1 MNAAGWPAAFFV
13 GLGASWGRSGA
24 RRGGHRFVDWSRRL
38 TLLNLDLKERMMAR
52 QTLIAAMVLAAAAPI
67 ALGQADEKAKPNSV
81 PAQKIA
87 APAGQPAAKAP
98 KVEPTLHVGDKAPA
112 ITIEKWVKGEPI
124 TGYEKGRVYV
134 VEFWATWCGPCI
146 ASMPHLTQLQKEYKG
161 QIQIIGVTTK
171 DPNNSLE
178 QVEKMVAEKGD
189 EGMGY
194 AVACD
199 EGTKTKE
206 ALFKAAGQTGIPCS
220 FVIDGTGTV
229 AYIGHPMWLDIPLE
243 RITKGT
249 WDPKKGMEE
258 VDAAKERY
266 SEVSKAM
273 SKDPKEALNLLA
285 AFEKDYPGA
294 AAMFASSKYG
304 LLVKAGDPRAAAM
317 GKEMYESAVK
327 AKDLAKLGTIARAN
341 IDPKAEATRDLDLAL
356 KAATKAVELS
366 DGKTAGPL
374 LTLARVHFVRGEKD
388 KAIETQKKAIELTKE
403 GPARTAYEKTLAEYE
418 GK

>member
-1 MNAAGWPAAFFV
+1 
-13 GLGASWGRSGA
+13 
-24 RRGGHRFVDWSRRL
+24 
-38 TLLNLDLKERMMAR
+38 MAR
-52 QTLIAAMVLAAAAPI
+52 HTLIAAMVIAAAAPI
-67 ALGQADEKAKPNSV
+67 ALGQTDGTAKPASV

-87 APAGQPAAKAP
+87 TPAGQPAAKAP
-98 KVEPTLHVGDKAPA
+98 KAEPTLKVGDKAPQ

-146 ASMPHLTQLQKEYKG
+146 ASMPHLTHLQKEYKDKV
-161 QIQIIGVTTK
+161 QIIGVTTK

-178 QVEKMVAEKGD
+178 QVEKMVSEKGN

-194 AVACD
+194 AVAWD

-249 WDPKKGMEE
+249 WDPVKGAEE
-258 VDAAKERY
+258 IATAKERF
-266 SEVSKAM
+266 SAVSKAM
-273 SKDPKEALNLLA
+273 SADPKEAVNLLTA
-285 AFEKDYPGA
+285 LEKDYPA
-294 AAMFASSKYG
+294 AAELLASQKYG
-304 LLVKAGDPRAAAM
+304 LYIKAGDPRAKAM

-327 AKDLAKLGTIARAN
+327 AKDTTKLAQIARAN
-341 IDPKAEATRDLDLAL
+341 TDPKAAEGTKDLDLAL
-356 KAATKAVELS
+356 DAAKKGVEFS
-366 DGKTAGPL
+366 DGKSPAPL
-374 LTLARVHFVRGEKD
+374 LTLARVHHVRGEKAL
-388 KAIETQKKAIELTKE
+388 AIETQKKAIEMAKDE
-403 GPARTAYEKTLAEYE
+403 KVKAIYEKTLAEYE
-418 GK
+418 GA